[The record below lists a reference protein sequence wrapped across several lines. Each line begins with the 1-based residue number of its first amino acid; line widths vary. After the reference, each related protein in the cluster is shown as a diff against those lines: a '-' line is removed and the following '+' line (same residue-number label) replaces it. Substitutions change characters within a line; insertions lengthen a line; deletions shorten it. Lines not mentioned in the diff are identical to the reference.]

1 MTKAQE
7 FARKRAADTG
17 ASCATRK
24 TKAQGRFT
32 ALHAV
37 MAAE

>member
-1 MTKAQE
+1 MTLAQKMTTA
-7 FARKRAADTG
+7 FG
-17 ASCATRK
+17 QQK